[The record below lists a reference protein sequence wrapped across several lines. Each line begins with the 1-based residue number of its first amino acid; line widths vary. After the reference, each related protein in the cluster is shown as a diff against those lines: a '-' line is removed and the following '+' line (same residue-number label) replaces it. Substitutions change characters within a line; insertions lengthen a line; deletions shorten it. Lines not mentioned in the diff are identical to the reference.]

1 MHVRPPATPAPV
13 VPRAL
18 AAVLLA
24 GALAA
29 AGALAPGLDARAAG
43 ALLFVVQGTAWAQ
56 LRRTALLR
64 PAERHVWGW
73 IAGGAGVL
81 AAGALLGLT
90 GDLLSAAGAAGPLA
104 TWLDLAPRLS
114 ALAAVPFLYQGLVR
128 WNPLRTYT
136 SDSGDWVNGMSAVLT
151 LSAVG
156 VLAVRWS
163 GSAQAAWSLP
173 QLLAWA
179 GLLGGLVVLV
189 GTAVTVAVIGGLQRD
204 LRTWA
209 VTAVLVALTAAVLLL
224 GSRDPVGGTPLQAV
238 WALALLA
245 LAVTGASAPGVVPV
259 PARAEVPTAGAIA
272 VLFAAIVVLVL
283 AGLTTSSGVTPTVLA
298 GLAVL
303 GVALRVGH
311 LVHETAL
318 LAESRHQALTDDLT
332 GVPNRRA
339 LVQRLEDLDAR
350 EGAALLVADVDRFKE
365 VNDRWGHERGDELLR
380 LVVAAAGE
388 ALPRRGLLARLGGD
402 EFAVLLPGLDD
413 AAAVA
418 VARRVREAV
427 LARVAVAGA
436 RYDVASGV
444 GLSVGVATAGP
455 GPLDADDLLRRADA
469 AMYSVKTR
477 SGPSAATGVEVF
489 DRAVDERLRDRAAL
503 LADLRALLDPAG
515 SGGRGARDVGELV
528 VVHQPQV
535 TVPDGV
541 VVGAEALVRWRHPER
556 GTLPPPAFL
565 DLVEEHGLMDAL
577 TRVVLTTA
585 VRDAAGWSVEGRPL
599 RVSVN
604 LSASTLASP
613 ALLDLVDEV
622 LAASGFDPSRLVL
635 EVTETALMADPGV
648 ALAVAH
654 ALTARGV
661 QLSIDDYGTGYS
673 SLAYLTDLPAAELKL
688 DRAFTT
694 RLLSEPRTTQV
705 VHATVELAHRLGLRV
720 VVEGTEDAATFDRL
734 YVLGADESQGWL
746 HGRPVPAAEFSR
758 LLGHPAPASPSSA
771 SSVPTARPA
780 GRGSR

>member
-1 MHVRPPATPAPV
+1 MRPPATPAPV

-29 AGALAPGLDARAAG
+29 VGALAPGLDARVAG

-90 GDLLSAAGAAGPLA
+90 GDLLDAAPGAGGAAA
-104 TWLDLAPRLS
+104 WLHLAPRLS

-136 SDSGDWVNGMSAVLT
+136 SDAGDWVNGMSAVLT
-151 LSAVG
+151 LTAVG
-156 VLAVRWS
+156 VLVVRWA
-163 GSAQAAWSLP
+163 GTAQVAWTLP
-173 QLLAWA
+173 QLLAWTGLAA
-179 GLLGGLVVLV
+179 GLAVLV
-189 GTAVTVAVIGGLQRD
+189 GTAVTVASVGGLQRD
-204 LRTWA
+204 PRTWA
-209 VTAVLVALTAAVLLL
+209 VTAVLLALTGVVLVV
-224 GSRDPVGGTPLQAV
+224 GSRYPLGGTPLQVA
-238 WALALLA
+238 WALAGLA
-245 LAVTGASAPGVVPV
+245 LAVTGVTGQRVTPV

-272 VLFAAIVVLVL
+272 VLFAAIAVLVL
-283 AGLTTSSGVTPTVLA
+283 TGFAPASGVTPTVLA

-311 LVHETAL
+311 LVHETTL
-318 LAESRHQALTDDLT
+318 LAETRHLALTDDLT

-339 LVQRLEDLDAR
+339 LVQRLEDLDR
-350 EGAALLVADVDRFKE
+350 RSGTALLVADVDRFKE
-365 VNDRWGHERGDELLR
+365 VNDRWGHQRGDELLR
-380 LVVAAAGE
+380 LVVAAARE
-388 ALPRRGLLARLGGD
+388 ALPRRGVLARLGGD
-402 EFAVLLPGLDD
+402 EFAVLLPGLGD

-418 VARRVREAV
+418 VAQRVREAV
-427 LARVAVAGA
+427 LQRIALAGG

-455 GPLDADDLLRRADA
+455 GPLDADELLRRADA

-477 SGPSAATGVEVF
+477 SGPSAASGVELF

-503 LADLRALLDPAG
+503 LADLRVLLDPAP
-515 SGGRGARDVGELV
+515 GGRDVGELV
-528 VVHQPQV
+528 VVYQPQV
-535 TVPDGV
+535 TVPDAV
-541 VVGAEALVRWRHPER
+541 VVGVEALVRWRHPQR

-577 TRVVLTTA
+577 TRAVLTAA
-585 VRDAAGWSVEGRPL
+585 VRDAAGWSVDGRPL

-613 ALLDLVDEV
+613 GLLDLVDGV
-622 LAASGFDPSRLVL
+622 LAASGFDPARLVL
-635 EVTETALMADPGV
+635 EVTETALMADPEL

-654 ALTARGV
+654 GLTARGV

-758 LLGHPAPASPSSA
+758 LLGRPEPASPSSA
-771 SSVPTARPA
+771 SRVPPARPA